1 MAEDDAAGDDAGPTA
16 PPPADGSA
24 RTDDPVQSTVLGL
37 AGSPGRTLAVG
48 VAVLLALLYSVFI
61 QQELLLVVWLLAV
74 GFLVYLVW
82 RFVRAHERI
91 AAAAERVADD

>member
-1 MAEDDAAGDDAGPTA
+1 MVPDETEN
-16 PPPADGSA
+16 GSA
-24 RTDDPVQSTVLGL
+24 SDGPARDDPVKSTLFGL
-37 AGSPGRTLAVG
+37 AERPGRSLAIA
-48 VAVLLALLYSVFI
+48 VAVLVLLLYAVLI

-91 AAAAERVADD
+91 AAAAERLADAGD